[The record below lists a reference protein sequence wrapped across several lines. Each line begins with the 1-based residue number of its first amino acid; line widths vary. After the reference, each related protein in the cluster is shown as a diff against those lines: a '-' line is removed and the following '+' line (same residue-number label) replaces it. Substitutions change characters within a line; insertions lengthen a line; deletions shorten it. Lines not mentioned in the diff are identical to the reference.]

1 MTTGAL
7 RSAEPGT
14 AAGPPRSLLARLRR
28 RDRLIL
34 GWTGTVAIVLA
45 WQLTATFE
53 LVHPTFT
60 SSPAAVLEAAV
71 SYLGSERGLRDL
83 ATSGQE
89 FGLAFLLAIAVGI
102 PVGILMGWYRRVE
115 AVFDPVINFF
125 YASPRIALTPLV
137 IIWFGIGLMSK
148 IVVIFLMA
156 VFPIVINTASGVA
169 GADRQLVMLGR
180 SFSVSRLQMM
190 RTIVLPGAVPSIIA
204 GLRLGLGQGL
214 IGVYVAELTAATAGV
229 GFAMNQA
236 GLNFQTDLVFATL
249 FIIAGF
255 GVLCSS
261 ALKHLERRVSKWRP
275 ELNR

>member
-1 MTTGAL
+1 MTTVAQPAVPEATRARVSWRKRIRQKDRAL
-7 RSAEPGT
+7 
-14 AAGPPRSLLARLRR
+14 
-28 RDRLIL
+28 L
-34 GWTGTVAIVLA
+34 GLGGTVAILLA
-45 WQLTATFE
+45 WQIAASLE
-53 LVHPTFT
+53 WVNPRFT
-60 SSPAAVLEAAV
+60 SSPAAVLDAAIG
-71 SYLGSERGLRDL
+71 YLGSERGMTDL
-83 ATSGQE
+83 GTSGRE
-89 FGLAFLLAIAVGI
+89 FGLAFLLAIGVGI
-102 PVGILMGWYRRVE
+102 PLGILMGWYRRVE
-115 AVFDPVINFF
+115 ALFDPLINFF

-137 IIWFGIGLMSK
+137 IIWFGIGLFSK
-148 IVVIFLMA
+148 VVVIFLMA
-156 VFPIVINTASGVA
+156 VFPIIINTASGVA

-180 SFSVSRLQMM
+180 SFSVGRLQMM

-214 IGVYVAELTAATAGV
+214 IGVYVAELTAATAGI

-261 ALKHLERRVSKWRP
+261 TLKYLERRVSKWRP

>member
-1 MTTGAL
+1 MTTNTLRPAASGATRARRPL
-7 RSAEPGT
+7 RT
-14 AAGPPRSLLARLRR
+14 RLRR
-28 RDRLIL
+28 QDRVIL
-34 GWTGTVAIVLA
+34 GLIGTVAILLA

-60 SSPAAVLEAAV
+60 SSPGAVLEAAI
-71 SYLGSERGLRDL
+71 SYVGSERGLLDL

-89 FGLAFLLAIAVGI
+89 FGLAFLLAMGVGI
-102 PVGILMGWYRRVE
+102 PIGILMGWYRRAE
-115 AVFDPVINFF
+115 ALFDPIINFF

-137 IIWFGIGLMSK
+137 IIWFGIGLLSK

-156 VFPIVINTASGVA
+156 VFPIIINTAAGVA

-214 IGVYVAELTAATAGV
+214 IGVYVAELTAATAGI
-229 GFAMNQA
+229 GFSMNQA

-261 ALKHLERRVSKWRP
+261 ALKYVERRVGKWRP